1 MQPSVPYCGDK
12 TLVQCIDAGW
22 ALADAGVENWPFSSL
37 FGMPAGS
44 QQFPCVPIP
53 NLWSAQ
59 SGVGGKSG
67 RSLWPS
73 EIERALGL
81 KVDFSASVPKIE
93 GQTLSQRRSR
103 RMLVLANVPP
113 APLVALLATAV
124 LPSFLVS

>member
-1 MQPSVPYCGDK
+1 MLPLRSTSTLEGKTVIWLSKGATLPQAIKEEGTWAGIQLMKPSVPCCGDK

-22 ALADAGVENWPFSSL
+22 ALADAGVESWPFSSL

-44 QQFPCVPIP
+44 QQFPCAPIP

-73 EIERALGL
+73 EIVRALGL
-81 KVDFSASVPKIE
+81 
-93 GQTLSQRRSR
+93 
-103 RMLVLANVPP
+103 
-113 APLVALLATAV
+113 
-124 LPSFLVS
+124 